1 MAAWKAAPQGEVRAC
16 CVYFLFT
23 NEHVRP
29 RLRYAQ
35 LFSPLRPRFAE
46 AAIYRYL
53 DSLIHFR

>member
-1 MAAWKAAPQGEVRAC
+1 MAAWKAAPKGEVRAC

-35 LFSPLRPRFAE
+35 LFFTVA
-46 AAIYRYL
+46 AAIC
-53 DSLIHFR
+53 